1 MHARVAPSVAVS
13 QRFFRASTRPPRRAT
28 GLAFRAWHRSGSS
41 MEAARLGSMA
51 RSPSSEKLHALGGG
65 PAAASWRRPAPAPS
79 HHATHDIHASA
90 SVAASPFSGG
100 GGGAAGSGSGS
111 SGGGA
116 SGRLG
121 MSVSRSLRRSLS
133 FGEWRRPLPWLRV
146 PDELWG
152 AVNALSAAANPST
165 EKPPRGARLST
176 QVSVSRLAEDIVIAD
191 GPEAAPL

>member
-51 RSPSSEKLHALGGG
+51 RSPSSEKL
-65 PAAASWRRPAPAPS
+65 
-79 HHATHDIHASA
+79 HATHDIHASA

>member
-1 MHARVAPSVAVS
+1 MHARVASSVAAS
-13 QRFFRASTRPPRRAT
+13 QRSFQASTRPPRRAT
-28 GLAFRAWHRSGSS
+28 GLAFRAWHSSGSS
-41 MEAARLGSMA
+41 MEAVRLGSMA
-51 RSPSSEKLHALGGG
+51 RSPSSEKLHALGSG

-79 HHATHDIHASA
+79 QHATHDIHASA

-100 GGGAAGSGSGS
+100 GAAGSGSGS
-111 SGGGA
+111 NGGGA
-116 SGRLG
+116 GGRLG

-176 QVSVSRLAEDIVIAD
+176 QVSVSRLAEDTVIAD